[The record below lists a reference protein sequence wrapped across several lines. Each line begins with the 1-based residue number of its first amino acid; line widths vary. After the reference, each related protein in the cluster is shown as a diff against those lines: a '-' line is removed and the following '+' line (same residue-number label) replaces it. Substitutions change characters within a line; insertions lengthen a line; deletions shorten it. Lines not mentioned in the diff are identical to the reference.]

1 MSISVYKIGF
11 DNVIQSNFI
20 MASTN
25 YTYAINHLTKLIEKL
40 DIQRKLQE
48 SAIYNRLEKD
58 IKLGCVMP
66 PITVAFVSNNFNFDD
81 TVKAK
86 NFIEE
91 NIDSAF
97 ILDGIQRLNILK
109 KIEGDLSLNLLE
121 NGLVVLNILICPSMD
136 KLLYRMVTLNNGQKP
151 MTPAHQI
158 EILTNDDVDFAD
170 LSRKIKTEKEGY
182 SKESLSKSDLVKAYI
197 AFLSSSVNIDNN
209 KVIQSKLD
217 ELIAENIIDS
227 FNFINEKLEFKDIIN
242 PNPV

>member
-81 TVKAK
+81 TVKG
-86 NFIEE
+86 
-91 NIDSAF
+91 
-97 ILDGIQRLNILK
+97 LCCT
-109 KIEGDLSLNLLE
+109 KI
-121 NGLVVLNILICPSMD
+121 
-136 KLLYRMVTLNNGQKP
+136 
-151 MTPAHQI
+151 
-158 EILTNDDVDFAD
+158 
-170 LSRKIKTEKEGY
+170 
-182 SKESLSKSDLVKAYI
+182 
-197 AFLSSSVNIDNN
+197 
-209 KVIQSKLD
+209 
-217 ELIAENIIDS
+217 
-227 FNFINEKLEFKDIIN
+227 
-242 PNPV
+242 